1 MKKLSLMLLVWLTS
15 LTASADGYQYL
26 TFETTEGTKI
36 SVPAESL
43 TMTFSGTTLKAG
55 EQTFTLENLV
65 KMYFSNA
72 DETTGVSEVRGEMEE
87 VRNVYDLNGK
97 EIVNGK
103 SSNGKLPKGVYI
115 VKTNR
120 GTHKLT
126 VK

>member
-1 MKKLSLMLLVWLTS
+1 MKKLSFMLLVWLTS

-26 TFETTEGTKI
+26 TFETTEGAKI
-36 SVPAESL
+36 SIPAESL

-55 EQTFTLENLV
+55 EQTFILENLV

-72 DETTGVSEVRGEMEE
+72 DETTGIEPVQGSWLTVHGSEY
-87 VRNVYDLNGK
+87 YDLQGHQVSK
-97 EIVNGK
+97 DQMRSGQ
-103 SSNGKLPKGVYI
+103 VYI